1 MNFTQL
7 QERLRLELRRR
18 IERGTLSVSLLAR
31 QTGLGQAHLSNFLN
45 SRRGLSLGALDGI
58 LGSQRLTAGD
68 LLPNTQ
74 GMLLSEQMGERSE
87 VPLVSSAA
95 VLQEPYIRVST
106 VQRMV
111 ALPTG
116 ALSELRP
123 KCTASRR
130 QWERFVAMQL
140 TAADAEGMEPV
151 LRGDSLVVIDRHY
164 NSFAAYHAGQ
174 ANVYAVRN
182 SHGRLVL
189 RYADFQANRLVL
201 RTQNPVMAAEV
212 MEIGHGETPN
222 DYLAGRVA
230 LTLHEV

>member
-45 SRRGLSLGALDGI
+45 SRRGLSLGALDRI
-58 LGSQRLTAGD
+58 LGSQRLTTAD
-68 LLPNTQ
+68 LLPNAR
-74 GMLLSEQMGERSE
+74 GMLLSEQKGERTE
-87 VPLVSSAA
+87 VPLVSSAV
-95 VLQEPYIRVST
+95 VLQEPYIRVSI

-111 ALPTG
+111 ALPAG
-116 ALSELRP
+116 ALSELRQ
-123 KCTASRR
+123 KCTGSRK

-140 TAADAEGMEPV
+140 TAADVEGMEPV
-151 LRGDSLVVIDRHY
+151 LRRDGLAVIDRHY

-174 ANVYAVRN
+174 ANVYAARN
-182 SHGRLVL
+182 NHGRLVL
-189 RYADFQANRLVL
+189 RYADFQGNRLVL
-201 RTQNPVMAAEV
+201 RTQNPAVAAEV

>member
-45 SRRGLSLGALDGI
+45 SRRGLSLGALDRI

-111 ALPTG
+111 ALPAG